1 MSIVGLVS
9 GENQIA
15 ILTQGIEQLP
25 LKSLNLIHLQVI
37 LEAIVDVWNNLIRV
51 CDVHIFQ
58 EGEESINRL
67 FVSEL
72 NNLKNGEVSEWSLLV
87 SAVQDAAN
95 IPNAN
100 GTRIGRQP
108 DMSLILSR
116 RSPNLPFIIEC
127 KIISPEKRVNL
138 YCKEGLARFVEG
150 EYAWYDKQ
158 SIMLAYVQDQSTIQ
172 NKLIPYLKK
181 WQDKINDRY
190 QTTKLPLSID
200 WLEKNDLAKSVHHR
214 NFQYV
219 SHHASCVPGDISVWH
234 LWLNP
239 PNT

>member
-1 MSIVGLVS
+1 MSIIGVLS

-15 ILTQGIEQLP
+15 RLTQGVDQLP

-67 FVSEL
+67 LVSEL
-72 NNLKNGEVSEWSLLV
+72 NNLKNDDVSEWSLLV
-87 SAVQDAAN
+87 SAVQDASN

-172 NKLIPYLKK
+172 DKLTPYLKK
-181 WQDKINDRY
+181 WQEKVNDRY
-190 QTTKLPLSID
+190 QTATLPLSID

-214 NFQYV
+214 NFPYV
-219 SHHASCVPGDISVWH
+219 SHHASSIPGDISVWH
-234 LWLNP
+234 LWLKLP
-239 PNT
+239 AT